1 MKEITIV
8 LNAQMTFILCKPDD
22 EAAEWERE
30 KARKI
35 DTALKR
41 LKEHYNIDDVRLLHS
56 KVFIRETDATDGMSA
71 KAVLDEQAY
80 F

>member
-8 LNAQMTFILCKPDD
+8 LNTQMTFILRKPDED
-22 EAAEWERE
+22 AVEWERE

-41 LKEHYNIDDVRLLHS
+41 LQEHYNINDVRLLNS
-56 KVFIRETDATDGMSA
+56 KVTIRETEATDGMRA
-71 KAVLDEQAY
+71 KAVLDEQTD